1 MSVIKGLRKLSTMEF
16 YKNAI
21 RLRQR
26 MTDWLLRDFGTK
38 RNARSINKIITGI
51 SEDDQKLINDLFN
64 KYGKNPKSQFK
75 SEFPDWFVDFE
86 RKIIIEIMHDMIDY
100 IISANSIYAMK
111 EFEFDERRNMQNK
124 AISCCN
130 KLYQELQYI
139 ASSFRID
146 LNKLVPILDSIEEEV
161 ELIKKW
167 RQSDN
172 KRRKEIFGQGL

>member
-1 MSVIKGLRKLSTMEF
+1 
-16 YKNAI
+16 
-21 RLRQR
+21 
-26 MTDWLLRDFGTK
+26 
-38 RNARSINKIITGI
+38 
-51 SEDDQKLINDLFN
+51 
-64 KYGKNPKSQFK
+64 
-75 SEFPDWFVDFE
+75 
-86 RKIIIEIMHDMIDY
+86 MHDMIDY

-172 KRRKEIFGQGL
+172 KRRKEILGQGL